1 MAKHCGWRRFPSLQ
15 VEEEQAILT
24 VAGEEGRVQSTL
36 TGEYA
41 MIYGAGEYYHS
52 IKGTFGDTA

>member
-36 TGEYA
+36 TGEY
-41 MIYGAGEYYHS
+41 GAGEYYHS